1 MSRLEIILSAILFL
15 SVLLNVGLIVYVR
28 AAIVRLLSVSEEL
41 GDLQQ
46 MTNAFAQHLKTVY
59 ELEMFY
65 GDETLNSLL
74 HHAVSF
80 NEYLETFEYI
90 YSLTEDTTP
99 EDTTPEGDPPEDD
112 GTEEETQEED
122 S

>member
-1 MSRLEIILSAILFL
+1 MLTLTVIS
-15 SVLLNVGLIVYVR
+15 SVLTIAFFAVIVVLVWYVRHMFKSIVYLNENHKD
-28 AAIVRLLSVSEEL
+28 LLVMLQHYSDHVKSVHE
-41 GDLQQ
+41 
-46 MTNAFAQHLKTVY
+46 M
-59 ELEMFY
+59 EMFY

-74 HHAVSF
+74 HHAASF

-90 YSLTEDTTP
+90 YSLTE
-99 EDTTPEGDPPEDD
+99 ETTPEGNPPEDD

>member
-28 AAIVRLLSVSEEL
+28 GAIVRLLSVSEEL

-90 YSLTEDTTP
+90 YSLTEDTI
-99 EDTTPEGDPPEDD
+99 TPEGDPPEDD

>member
-28 AAIVRLLSVSEEL
+28 GAIVRLLSVSEEL

-90 YSLTEDTTP
+90 YSLTEENTP
-99 EDTTPEGDPPEDD
+99 QGNPPEDD
-112 GTEEETQEED
+112 GTKDDEEAQEEN